1 MTRSAAPRGG
11 KQLQYAHL
19 LKQGMQFVIA
29 PDDKSLLPTTES
41 ERTQSIS
48 TLSHTS
54 RPTMATLSGWNA
66 YLLET
71 NRRPEDEATAAA
83 ERRRR
88 AGIT

>member
-1 MTRSAAPRGG
+1 MTKASPPNNRERANT
-11 KQLQYAHL
+11 KY
-19 LKQGMQFVIA
+19 FN
-29 PDDKSLLPTTES
+29 SLL
-41 ERTQSIS
+41 
-48 TLSHTS
+48 HTS

-88 AGIT
+88 RAGIT